1 MEPNADNGW
10 GEWRKYVLKALD
22 MNESDHKEI
31 IVGLNQLHVEVARL
45 QVKSGI
51 WGAVAG
57 AIAGAVPLL
66 IALLVK

>member
-1 MEPNADNGW
+1 MQPNDDNGW
-10 GEWRKYVLKALD
+10 GEWRKYVLKALEA
-22 MNESDHKEI
+22 NESDHKEI
-31 IVGLNQLHVEVARL
+31 MLALSELHVEVARL
-45 QVKSGI
+45 QVKSGV